1 MNAAEKFIEID
12 PAVTVDMVLT
22 ADPHIGDMPCP
33 HCGHETFRRSSRLIT
48 PTYRE
53 IFFACRNIAC
63 GHTFKGSLG
72 YLYGISPSAIPN
84 PALDLPLRP
93 FERSPALC
101 AAGPE
106 SSEADTDQL
115 GLFDT

>member
-1 MNAAEKFIEID
+1 MTIAAKICAAEAASTAE
-12 PAVTVDMVLT
+12 MVLT

-84 PALDLPLRP
+84 PELDLPLRP
-93 FERSPALC
+93 FERSAALC

-106 SSEADTDQL
+106 PPGDPNQL

>member
-1 MNAAEKFIEID
+1 MDIAKNFVVID
-12 PAVTVDMVLT
+12 PASIGEMVLT

-48 PTYRE
+48 PIYRE

-93 FERSPALC
+93 YERSPALC

-106 SSEADTDQL
+106 PPGADPNQP

>member
-48 PTYRE
+48 PT
-53 IFFACRNIAC
+53 
-63 GHTFKGSLG
+63 
-72 YLYGISPSAIPN
+72 
-84 PALDLPLRP
+84 
-93 FERSPALC
+93 
-101 AAGPE
+101 
-106 SSEADTDQL
+106 
-115 GLFDT
+115 

>member
-1 MNAAEKFIEID
+1 MNLAENFTALD
-12 PAVTVDMVLT
+12 AVTTGEMVLT

-101 AAGPE
+101 AATSEPPE
-106 SSEADTDQL
+106 PDPNQL